1 MFEEVK
7 ENPVR
12 YIKSIAMDLVVVIV
26 SFAYIFYQMITLEKT
41 DLNPLILIAESIIGI
56 ICGIVIKQALG
67 ENGFSKGYNSQ
78 TWKEEE
84 EKYNASCNAAIDY
97 VERVDNFY
105 ISIEKERKEY
115 YRRNKLQSVRLKYSN
130 WFDKEGNYI
139 GVDFKSDDFKK
150 LTFRQKIVISKCI
163 RVRIY
168 VLNLFSQYEN
178 TSEQDTRKESTD
190 RTQRNK
196 NLTKNTLSATL
207 VAMIGVYFLPV
218 INGWNWASFISSTL
232 QVSLWVLF
240 GVLQLYT
247 NFNYVVQERVSILK
261 RKKELIQRFIK
272 DCEKGLYKES
282 IYKEEK
288 QVVSEKENDIQ

>member
-1 MFEEVK
+1 MLEEIR
-7 ENPVR
+7 ENPVK
-12 YIKSIAMDLVVVIV
+12 YIKSLAMDLVVVV
-26 SFAYIFYQMITLEKT
+26 VAFAYIFYQMITLTPT
-41 DLNPLILIAESIIGI
+41 DLNPLILIAEALMGI
-56 ICGIVIKQALG
+56 ICGIIIKQALG

-78 TWKEEE
+78 TWVVE
-84 EKYNASCNAAIDY
+84 EKKYNDSCNAAIDY

-130 WFDKEGNYI
+130 WFDSEGNYI
-139 GVDFKSDDFKK
+139 GLDFKSDDFKK
-150 LTFRQKIVISKCI
+150 LTFRQRYIVRKCV

-178 TSEQDTRKESTD
+178 TSEQDTRKETTD
-190 RTQRNK
+190 RTQRSK

-207 VAMIGVYFLPV
+207 VAIIGVYFLPV
-218 INGWNWASFISSTL
+218 LNGWNWASFISSTL

-247 NFNYVVQERVSILK
+247 NFNYVVQDKVAILK

-272 DCEKGLYKES
+272 DCEKGMYKEN
-282 IYKEEK
+282 IYNQEK
-288 QVVSEKENDIQ
+288 QVVEKD